1 MATNNYYSSRS
12 PPPLQH
18 PVPTHPAFIP
28 EPPST
33 PASPQ
38 GYQRYASSPPAPQPQ
53 HFPHATTYPQF
64 PHQPTHLAPIQGQAV
79 HPNAVP
85 DFSAWGIDGATAQFG
100 MQLGQNAV
108 AAGQNY
114 VQRNLGGLIPVTHL
128 KHHFNVSNSYVIRKL
143 RLVVFPWRHKP
154 WTRKLRRSETG
165 ISEFQPPRDDL
176 NAPDLYIPGILLPFR
191 SLSSLLIP
199 IASLQAMAFVTY
211 ILLAALQSGLQSRFH
226 PEIFGLVATKAIV
239 VLLLDFLFVRGG
251 CYLLGVQGSSPIVDL
266 LAYGGYKF
274 VGCVAHPKDTVVK
287 LSIFRVIAT
296 LLVGLVGLSRT
307 LYSAAF
313 IYTFLANAFFL
324 LRSLRSV
331 VLPDAGATPG
341 AVGTVSHAQRSRRI
355 TFLFLVAVV
364 QILFMGVLVRV

>member
-1 MATNNYYSSRS
+1 MTNYYSSRS

-18 PVPTHPAFIP
+18 PVPTHPAYIP

-38 GYQRYASSPPAPQPQ
+38 GYQRYASSPQAPQSSQ
-53 HFPHATTYPQF
+53 HFPHGTVYPQY
-64 PHQPTHLAPIQGQAV
+64 PHQPSHLAPVQNPLVPAQAI
-79 HPNAVP
+79 P

-108 AAGQNY
+108 AAGQSY
-114 VQRNLGGLIPVTHL
+114 VQRNLGGLIPITHL

-143 RLVVFPWRHKP
+143 RLVVFPWRHRP
-154 WTRKLRRSETG
+154 WTRKMRRSETG
-165 ISEFQPPRDDL
+165 IGEFQPPRDDL
-176 NAPDLYIPGILLPFR
+176 NAPDLYIPL
-191 SLSSLLIP
+191 
-199 IASLQAMAFVTY
+199 MAFVTY

-226 PEIFGLVATKAIV
+226 PEIFGVVATKAIV
-239 VLLLDFLFVRGG
+239 VLILDFLFVKGG
-251 CYLLGVQGSSPIVDL
+251 CYLLGIQGTNPIVDL

-274 VGCVAHPKDTVVK
+274 VG
-287 LSIFRVIAT
+287 VILT

-307 LYSAAF
+307 LYTIAF

-331 VLPDAGATPG
+331 VLPDVGATPG
-341 AVGTVSHAQRSRRI
+341 TVGTVSHAQRSRRI